1 MTRKKYFDSLLSL
14 LCYCIIIKDTLV
26 TFREITMKNFDT
38 RVYSISDF
46 LEWSNNNLLELS
58 PDFQRRAVWSEK
70 AKSYLIDT
78 IVRGR
83 PIPKILI
90 SQRMEGSRTVRVV
103 VDGQQRLRAILGFL
117 NGDFKISRAHNKELA
132 GYTFEKFLPGLKKD
146 FLQYELG
153 IDLLIGVEYEDIL
166 DIFARINSYTVSLN
180 PQEKINATYLGYF
193 KQYVFRYGVSYVQ
206 YLLDAGVLTKARVT
220 RMAEAEIAA
229 DLFVALMEGVQ
240 TNKKIE
246 QYYKKY
252 DDTLEPVEEAAKKFD
267 NIMSYVGSIY
277 PAQELVHTNWSRVQ
291 LFYTLFVSI
300 GHCLYG
306 LKGLD
311 PKNRISINEKMATK
325 LRVKFDEISSAYT
338 DAAEAMDKKDPE
350 SAKEYREF
358 VNWSRRGTTD
368 TGSRVGRADFVC
380 SKLKLLMM

>member
-1 MTRKKYFDSLLSL
+1 
-14 LCYCIIIKDTLV
+14 
-26 TFREITMKNFDT
+26 MKNFDT

-46 LEWSNNNLLELS
+46 LEWDNNNLIELS

-90 SQRMEGSRTVRVV
+90 SQRMEGSRIVRVV

-132 GYTFEKFLPGLKKD
+132 GYTFEKFSPTQKRD

-153 IDLLIGVEYEDIL
+153 VDLLIGVEYEDIL
-166 DIFARINSYTVSLN
+166 DIFARINSYTVTLN
-180 PQEKINATYLGYF
+180 PQEKINASYLGYF
-193 KQYVFRYGVSYVQ
+193 KQYAFRYGVSYVQ
-206 YLLDAGVLTKARVT
+206 YFLDAGVLTKAKVT
-220 RMAEAEIAA
+220 RMAEAELAA
-229 DLFVALMEGVQ
+229 DLFMALIEGVQ

-252 DDTLEPVEEAAKKFD
+252 DDTVEPVEEAAKKFD
-267 NIMSYVGSIY
+267 TIMSYIGSIY
-277 PAQELVHTNWSRVQ
+277 PAKEITHTNWSRVQ
-291 LFYTLFVSI
+291 LFYTLFTSV

-311 PKNRISINEKMATK
+311 PKKRISINEKMASK

-338 DAAEAMDKKDPE
+338 EAAEAMDKKEPE
-350 SAKEYREF
+350 AAKEYREF
-358 VNWSRRGTTD
+358 INWSRRGTTD
-368 TGSRVGRADFVC
+368 TGSRVGRANFVC
-380 SKLKLLMM
+380 SKLKSLTD

>member
-1 MTRKKYFDSLLSL
+1 
-14 LCYCIIIKDTLV
+14 
-26 TFREITMKNFDT
+26 MKNFDT

-103 VDGQQRLRAILGFL
+103 VDGQQRLRSILGFI

-132 GYTFEKFLPGLKKD
+132 GFTFERFSSLQKKE

-153 IDLLIGVEYEDIL
+153 VDLLIGVEYEDIL
-166 DIFARINSYTVSLN
+166 DIFARINSYTVTLN
-180 PQEKINATYLGYF
+180 PQEKINASYLGYF
-193 KQYVFRYGVSYVQ
+193 KQYAFRYGLSYVQ
-206 YLLDAGVLTKARVT
+206 YFLDAGVLTKGKVT
-220 RMAEAEIAA
+220 RMAEAELAA
-229 DLFVALMEGVQ
+229 DLFVALIEGVQ

-252 DDTLEPVEEAAKKFD
+252 DDILEPMEEAAKKFD
-267 NIMSYVGSIY
+267 IVMSYIGSIY
-277 PAQELVHTNWSRVQ
+277 PAKELNQTNWSRIQ
-291 LFYTLFVSI
+291 LFYTLFTSL

-311 PKNRISINEKMATK
+311 PKKRITINEKMTSK
-325 LRVKFDEISSAYT
+325 LRVQFDEISSAYT
-338 DAAEAMDKKDPE
+338 EAAEAMDRGNPE
-350 SAKEYREF
+350 AAKEYREF

-368 TGSRVGRADFVC
+368 TGSRVGRANFVC
-380 SKLKLLMM
+380 SKLKTLNE